1 MEKWKVR
8 RFRIRKRQTLNGNR
22 RKKEEKKQEEMT
34 EEDKME
40 RIEGKQSGGWA
51 KKEATKLQMF
61 QTNGVLVKIK
71 ML

>member
-1 MEKWKVR
+1 
-8 RFRIRKRQTLNGNR
+8 
-22 RKKEEKKQEEMT
+22 MT
-34 EEDKME
+34 EEEKME